1 MIRKLDSLLIRE
13 VYKGCLL
20 LTKHYDRIAWLNFRD
35 PYFDIPYTLQE
46 QIDESVMIAAVR
58 IAMPIDSKLYRI
70 FSRRVATKMGAK
82 WIQYEVYIKAIA
94 RILMIGE
101 NSSSQL
107 SSVE

>member
-1 MIRKLDSLLIRE
+1 MIRKLDSFLIRE

-20 LTKHYDRIAWLNFRD
+20 LTKHYDRIAWLDFRD
-35 PYFDIPYTLQE
+35 PYFDIPYTLQDR
-46 QIDESVMIAAVR
+46 IDESVMIAAVR

-82 WIQYEVYIKAIA
+82 CIHYETYAKAIA

-101 NSSSQL
+101 NSAIQSSC
-107 SSVE
+107 